1 MTSPDVGVLQAGS
14 WGTTLATILARDA
27 GRSVVLWTRDPRQAE
42 EMAARR
48 ENRRYLPGIRIPDSV
63 EITGDLQRALAARDL
78 IVAVPA
84 GGVRAFRERVAPLL
98 GADHRILS
106 ATKGLAPDD
115 GSRMSALWA
124 ETVGAA
130 RVAVLSGPNISR
142 EIAAGLPSPTVVAST
157 EASTS
162 RHFQA
167 IVGTRMFRAYTN
179 DDVVGVELCGAL
191 KNVVALGAG
200 AIDGMGYGDNAKAG
214 FMTRGLAEI
223 ARFAFAHGANPL
235 TAAGL
240 AGVGDLIATCMSKHS
255 RNRTVGELLA
265 RGLSLEQVRERL
277 GGQVAEGITTT
288 EAAYAACRRIGVSM
302 PVTEQTYE
310 VLFSGK
316 PIRNAMHDLMDRERG
331 EEIAGPLAE
340 VARLVAQ
347 VAAARREDSP
357 QVHAAT
363 ARPTS

>member
-1 MTSPDVGVLQAGS
+1 MTVADVAVLQAGS

-27 GRSVVLWTRDPRQAE
+27 GRRVVLWTRDPVQAS

-48 ENRRYLPGIRIPDSV
+48 ENRRYIPGIRIPDAV
-63 EITGDLQRALAARDL
+63 EITADLARALEASDL
-78 IVAVPA
+78 VVAVPA
-84 GGVRAFRERVAPLL
+84 AGVRAFRDRLTPLL
-98 GADHRILS
+98 RAEHRILS

-115 GSRMSALWA
+115 GSRMSALWSEA
-124 ETVGAA
+124 VGAE

-142 EIAAGLPSPTVVAST
+142 EIAAGLPSPTVIASRDAST
-157 EASTS
+157 A

-167 IVGTRMFRAYTN
+167 LVGTRMFRAYTN

-191 KNVVALGAG
+191 KNIVALGCG

-223 ARFAFAHGANPL
+223 ARFAFAQGANPL

-240 AGVGDLIATCMSKHS
+240 AGVGDLIATCSSKHS
-255 RNRTVGELLA
+255 RNRLVGELLA
-265 RGLSLEQVRERL
+265 RGSSLEQVRERL
-277 GGQVAEGITTT
+277 GGQVAEGIGTT
-288 EAAYAACRRIGVSM
+288 EATYAAARRMGVSM

-316 PIRNAMHDLMDRERG
+316 PIRNAMRDLMDRERG

-340 VARLVAQ
+340 VARLAAQ
-347 VAAARREDSP
+347 VAAARREDELP
-357 QVHAAT
+357 AGT

>member
-1 MTSPDVGVLQAGS
+1 MLQAGS

-27 GRSVVLWTRDPRQAE
+27 GRRVVLWTRDPRQAE
-42 EMAARR
+42 ELAARR
-48 ENRRYLPGIRIPDSV
+48 ENRRYLPGIRIPDGV
-63 EITGDLQRALAARDL
+63 EVTAELERAAVAPDL

-98 GADHRILS
+98 RSDHRVLS

-115 GSRMSALWA
+115 GSRMSQLWSEA
-124 ETVGAA
+124 IGPA

-142 EIAAGLPSPTVVAST
+142 EIAAGLPAPTVVAST
-157 EASTS
+157 EGETA

-167 IVGTRMFRAYTN
+167 VVGTRMFRAYTN

-191 KNVVALGAG
+191 KNIVAMGAG

-223 ARFAFAHGANPL
+223 VRFAFAHGANPL

-240 AGVGDLIATCMSKHS
+240 AGFGDLIATCMSKHS
-255 RNRTVGELLA
+255 RNRLVGELLA
-265 RGLSLEQVRERL
+265 KGESIEQVRERL
-277 GGQVAEGITTT
+277 GGQVAEGIGTT
-288 EAAYAACRRIGVSM
+288 EATHAAAKRVGVTM
-302 PVTEQTYE
+302 PITDQTYQ
-310 VLFSGK
+310 VLFEGK
-316 PIRNAMHDLMDRERG
+316 PIRQAMRDLMDRERG
-331 EEIAGPLAE
+331 EEISGALGE

-347 VAAARREDSP
+347 LAAARREDE
-357 QVHAAT
+357 VHAGS
-363 ARPTS
+363 ARSSP